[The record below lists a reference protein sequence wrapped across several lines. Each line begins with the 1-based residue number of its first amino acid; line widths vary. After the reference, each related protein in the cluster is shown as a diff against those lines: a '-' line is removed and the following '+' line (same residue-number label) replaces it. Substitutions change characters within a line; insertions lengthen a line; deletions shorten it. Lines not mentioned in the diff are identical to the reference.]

1 VSVLS
6 FEVTESEAGS
16 RLDAVI
22 AARFSALSRSYVGR
36 LIRAGHITINGS
48 TKKPGYRTKRG
59 DAIRSEIPPPQPTP
73 CKAEPI
79 PLSILYEDADL
90 IVLTKPPGLVVHPAP
105 GHGSGTLVNALL
117 YHCGD
122 LTGIG
127 GELRP
132 GIVHR
137 LDKDTSGTLVV
148 AKNDMAHHGLSNQ
161 FKKRQVEKRYL
172 ALVYGAMKASAGVID
187 LPIGRHPTHRKKM
200 STASRR
206 SRSTETRWQI
216 KESFAG
222 VSLLE
227 IDLKTG
233 RTHQVRVH
241 CAAVGH
247 PVVGDVTYGGKKRWK
262 ALPSQDLR
270 EVLKGVRRQ
279 MLHAWALRFE
289 HPRTGQRMGFES
301 PLPRDMALLLEA
313 LRTLV

>member
-6 FEVTESEAGS
+6 FEVTESEAGR

-22 AARFSALSRSYVGR
+22 AARFPALSRSYVGR
-36 LIRAGHITINGS
+36 LIRAGQITINGI
-48 TKKPGYRTKRG
+48 TKKPAYLTKRG
-59 DAIRSEIPPPQPTP
+59 EMIRSEIPPPQTIP

-90 IVLTKPPGLVVHPAP
+90 IVLNKPPGLVVHPAP

-148 AKNDMAHHGLSNQ
+148 AKNDMAHHGLSYQ

-172 ALVYGAMKASAGVID
+172 ALVYGVMKESAGVID

-200 STASRR
+200 STTSRR

-227 IDLKTG
+227 VDLKTG
-233 RTHQVRVH
+233 RTHQARVH

-247 PVVGDVTYGGKKRWK
+247 PVVGDAIYGGKKRWK
-262 ALPSQDLR
+262 AVPSQDLQD
-270 EVLKGVRRQ
+270 VLKGVRRQ
-279 MLHAWALRFE
+279 MLHAWALRLE
-289 HPRTGQRMGFES
+289 HPRTGQWMRFES